1 MAPKFL
7 LHDMSASD
15 PPKPD
20 SDSPPADANANANA
34 EPRAV
39 VRRSRRW
46 SSVWIVPFTAILLA
60 GWMVWDHYHDVGP
73 LAIVRFS
80 TADSIVSGKTEVR
93 CRSVRV
99 GVVEDVKLAA
109 DLLSVI
115 VSLRIDP
122 ASGQL
127 LRGGTR
133 FWVVRPRVSAANISG
148 LGTIITGSYIEM
160 DPGDGPANVNHFESL
175 ELPPV
180 TPSNVP
186 GLRLTL
192 MADKAGSLA
201 VGSPIYYRGFDVGR
215 VETRTFDV
223 EDEQVHFDVFIR
235 EEYAGLVTKGTC
247 FWNTSGIDVGAGSEG
262 FRIRTPSLQA
272 MLSGGA
278 SFAVLDGGTPGAP
291 AKNGDVFKL
300 YASEVEAEA
309 AQFNPDRSM
318 LLLFEQSVRGLKKG
332 APVEFRGLN
341 VGRVVDVS
349 FKYTPAA
356 TLHKDPPVPVLVE
369 LDLSALRTTG
379 QKAVDEDA
387 ILAEAVKNGL
397 RAKLGTGSLLTGA
410 LFIDFDYVTDAPPAE
425 MGKLGEFDVMPTQ
438 SSGLVQLEAKVNA
451 ILAKIEALPLDE
463 TLGKFGKTADEIT
476 KTVAEARGALD
487 AAHKLLANDKT
498 QNLTTE
504 IDATLKQLQT
514 SVKSLGPEG
523 SMQGDLQ
530 RTLDELRAALRA
542 IKTLSD
548 GVAEKPNSL
557 IFGRKDTGN
566 PVPRAKRP

>member
-1 MAPKFL
+1 MTA
-7 LHDMSASD
+7 
-15 PPKPD
+15 PD
-20 SDSPPADANANANA
+20 SPQTPVTTSPPVEP

-46 SSVWIVPFTAILLA
+46 SSVWIVPITAILLA

-73 LAIVRFS
+73 LAQVRFT

-99 GVVEDVKLAA
+99 GVVELVQLAA
-109 DLLSVI
+109 DLKSVV
-115 VSLRIDP
+115 VSLRIDADA
-122 ASGQL
+122 ASL

-133 FWVVRPRVSAANISG
+133 FWVVRPRVSAANVSG

-160 DPGDGPANVNHFESL
+160 DPGDGSPDVNHFDSL

-180 TPSNVP
+180 TSSTVP

-192 MADKAGSLA
+192 MADTGGSLA
-201 VGSPIYYRGFDVGR
+201 VGSPLYYRGFEVGR
-215 VETRTFDV
+215 VETRTFDM
-223 EDEQVHFDVFIR
+223 ERGQVRFDVFIS
-235 EEYAGLVTKGTC
+235 EEYAKLVNRGTC
-247 FWNTSGIDVGAGSEG
+247 FWNTSGVDVSAGSDG
-262 FRIRTPSLQA
+262 FRIRTPALMSMFA
-272 MLSGGA
+272 GGA
-278 SFAVLDGGTPGAP
+278 SFAMLDGATPGEL
-291 AKNGDVFKL
+291 AKNGEVFKL
-300 YASEVEAEA
+300 YASETQAQA
-309 AQFNPDRSM
+309 AQFNPDRSL

-341 VGRVVDVS
+341 LGRVVDVS
-349 FKYTPAA
+349 FKYTPSA
-356 TLHKDPPVPVLVE
+356 TLHKDPRVPVLVE
-369 LDLSALRTTG
+369 LDLSALRTPG

-410 LFIDFDYVTDAPPAE
+410 LFIDFDFVADAPPAAIT
-425 MGKLGEFDVMPTQ
+425 KLGEYDVMPTQ

-463 TLGKFGKTADEIT
+463 TLGKFGKTADALT
-476 KTVAEARGALD
+476 ATVTEARATLD
-487 AAHKLLANDKT
+487 AAHKLLAAEKT
-498 QNLTTE
+498 QNLTAE
-504 IDATLKQLQT
+504 MDATLKQLRS

-523 SMQGDLQ
+523 SVQGDLQ

-542 IKTLSD
+542 FKILSD

-566 PVPRAKRP
+566 PMPRAKRP

>member
-1 MAPKFL
+1 
-7 LHDMSASD
+7 MSA
-15 PPKPD
+15 PEPQKPD
-20 SDSPPADANANANA
+20 PVPAPAPA
-34 EPRAV
+34 EPPRAV

-46 SSVWIVPFTAILLA
+46 SSVWIVPVTAILLA
-60 GWMVWDHYHDVGP
+60 GWMVWQHYHDVGP
-73 LAIVRFS
+73 LALVRFS

-99 GVVEDVKLAA
+99 GVVEQVQLAA
-109 DLLSVI
+109 DLQSVV
-115 VSLRIDP
+115 VSLRIDVG
-122 ASGQL
+122 AEGL

-133 FWVVRPRVSAANISG
+133 FWVVRPRISAANISG

-160 DPGDGPANVNHFESL
+160 DPGDGLQGVHHFESL

-180 TPSNVP
+180 TASNVP

-192 MADKAGSLA
+192 LADTGGSLA
-201 VGSPIYYRGFDVGR
+201 VGSPLYYRGFDVGR
-215 VETRTFDV
+215 VETRTFDI
-223 EDEQVHFDVFIR
+223 EKEQVRFDVFIR
-235 EEYAGLVTKGTC
+235 EEHARLVTRGTS
-247 FWNTSGIDVGAGSEG
+247 FWNTSGIDVSAGSEG
-262 FRIRTPSLQA
+262 FRIRTPALQA
-272 MLSGGA
+272 LLAGGA
-278 SFAVLDGGTPGAP
+278 SFAVLDGGVAGEP

-300 YASEVEAEA
+300 YASETEAEA
-309 AQFNPDRSM
+309 AQFNPDHVL

-341 VGRVVDVS
+341 LGRVVDVS
-349 FKYTPAA
+349 FKYTPSD
-356 TLHKDPPVPVLVE
+356 TLRKDPRVPVLVE
-369 LDLSALRTTG
+369 LDLRPLRTTG
-379 QKAVDEDA
+379 QKREDEDA

-410 LFIDFDYVTDAPPAE
+410 LFIDIDFVADAPPAE
-425 MGKLGEFDVMPTQ
+425 MAKLGEFDVMPTQ

-463 TLGKFGKTADEIT
+463 TLGKFGRTADEIT

-487 AAHKLLANDKT
+487 AAHKLLASEKT
-498 QNLTTE
+498 QNLTAE
-504 IDATLKQLQT
+504 MDATLKQLRA

-523 SMQGDLQ
+523 SVQGDLQ

-542 IKTLSD
+542 FKALSD

-557 IFGRKDTGN
+557 IFGRKETGN
-566 PVPRAKRP
+566 PMPRAKRPSP

>member
-1 MAPKFL
+1 M
-7 LHDMSASD
+7 SD
-15 PPKPD
+15 PVPQAPPPAPAL
-20 SDSPPADANANANA
+20 SPPAELPA

-46 SSVWIVPFTAILLA
+46 SSVWIVPIVAILLA
-60 GWMVWDHYHDVGP
+60 GWMVWSHYNDIGE
-73 LAIVRFS
+73 LALVRFS

-99 GVVEDVKLAA
+99 GVVEDVELAA

-122 ASGQL
+122 GSEHL
-127 LRGGTR
+127 LRRGTR

-160 DPGDGPANVNHFESL
+160 DPGDGPSDIHHFDSL

-192 MADKAGSLA
+192 MAEKGGSLA
-201 VGSPIYYRGFDVGR
+201 VGSPLYYRGFEVGK
-215 VETRTFDV
+215 VETRTFDMKQ
-223 EDEQVHFDVFIR
+223 EQVRFDIFIP
-235 EEYAGLVTKGTC
+235 EEHASLVNQSTC
-247 FWNTSGIDVGAGSEG
+247 FWNTSGIDVVAGADG
-262 FRIRTPSLQA
+262 FRIRSPALQA

-278 SFAVLDGGTPGAP
+278 SFAVPDGATPGPP
-291 AKNGDVFKL
+291 ARNGDVFKL
-300 YASEVEAEA
+300 YTSQLDAEA
-309 AQFNPDRSM
+309 AQFTPDHRL

-332 APVEFRGLN
+332 APVEFRGLTL
-341 VGRVVDVS
+341 GRVVDVS
-349 FKYTPAA
+349 FKYTPND
-356 TLHKDPPVPVLVE
+356 TLRKDPRVPVLVE
-369 LDLSALRTTG
+369 LDLTPLRNTR
-379 QKAVDEDA
+379 QKREDEDEL
-387 ILAEAVKNGL
+387 LAEAVKNGL
-397 RAKLGTGSLLTGA
+397 RAKLGTASLLTGT
-410 LFIDFDYVTDAPPAE
+410 LFVDIDFVPDAPPAE
-425 MGKLGEFDVMPTQ
+425 IKKFGEYTIMPTQ

-451 ILAKIEALPLDE
+451 ILAKLEALPLE
-463 TLGKFGKTADEIT
+463 EMMGKFGKTADELT
-476 KTVAEARGALD
+476 KTVAEARGAMD
-487 AAHKLLANDKT
+487 AAHKLLASEKT
-498 QNLTTE
+498 QNLTAE
-504 IDATLKQLQT
+504 MDATLKQLRT
-514 SVKSLGPEG
+514 SIKSLGPEG

-542 IKTLSD
+542 FKTLSD